1 MLADLPAAITT
12 DPFHAVMLERIDTGL
27 YYGPLALGATEL
39 TMVRPLPSAW
49 EDARH
54 GASKLTTHTS
64 VMETVTAAVA
74 ARQDTGLPVESF
86 GIADSVDQ
94 FICRFPALLFDER
107 ALAVTF
113 RPYRRDE
120 QPAGGGWAWNT
131 HGEYYGELPR
141 LKEHLAHEPVIEEV
155 VVFQIHELLPVPAVS
170 RPHTFRS

>member
-74 ARQDTGLPVESF
+74 ATASTTASCRGSRSTWRKNRSSRRSWCSRSTSCSPSPRSPGRTHSGHDDTYALPH
-86 GIADSVDQ
+86 
-94 FICRFPALLFDER
+94 RRL
-107 ALAVTF
+107 
-113 RPYRRDE
+113 RP
-120 QPAGGGWAWNT
+120 
-131 HGEYYGELPR
+131 
-141 LKEHLAHEPVIEEV
+141 
-155 VVFQIHELLPVPAVS
+155 
-170 RPHTFRS
+170 